1 MDRKELEG
9 KNKSDL
15 VALGQSL
22 GFAVTPAMTKP
33 QLVDMLLANVPAEPV
48 VSPAQQLANIVANA
62 DDPEEGAKQA
72 ARLAEAAAK
81 ADERKNPAPKEGA
94 LRSLDGKLAGGRKF
108 RVTVMATE
116 GETGDVKL
124 GVNGHL
130 VQIKRGV
137 PVVLDEAYV
146 EVLRNTVINT
156 IHHNDDGERSI
167 VQAVAIQRLPYQA
180 DPL

>member
-1 MDRKELEG
+1 MDRNELEG
-9 KNKSDL
+9 KSKSEL
-15 VALGQSL
+15 VTLGQGAGLS
-22 GFAVTPAMTKP
+22 VTPAMNKP
-33 QLVDMLLANVPAEPV
+33 QLIDMLLANGAVEV

-81 ADERKNPAPKEGA
+81 AEERKNPAPKEGA

-108 RVTVMATE
+108 RVTIMATE

-156 IHHNDDGERSI
+156 VHHNDNGERSV
-167 VQAVAIQRLPYQA
+167 VQAVSIQRLPYQA